1 MTGMTIEQ
9 AAQVL
14 KDNFAPWIQELGLR
28 IEAIEP
34 GRVTLR
40 LPFDARLTRVGGM
53 VCGQAIMAAADT
65 AMVFAVASSLGG
77 FQDMATVSQNTSF
90 FRAAV
95 KVDTLIEA
103 RVIKRGRSLV
113 FGEVT
118 LYPEGGVEP
127 LAQATLTYA
136 LAGPK

>member
-118 LYPEGGVEP
+118 L
-127 LAQATLTYA
+127 
-136 LAGPK
+136 